1 MPLNAQELKQ
11 LAEAGEQ
18 STVPACGCWLHRAN
32 SWESITEERWPA
44 DLLLRVDTLRA
55 DGVDEPTF
63 EEFHPHGTRYDSADA
78 PISVAHFPFNR
89 CDVFRCVACARLV
102 LRYTE
107 FGGYYV
113 DHRARRVDAAL
124 VTV

>member
-1 MPLNAQELKQ
+1 MPLNAHELKQ

-18 STVPACGCWLHRAN
+18 SPDPACGNWLHRAA
-32 SWESITEERWPA
+32 SWESFAEERWPA
-44 DLLLRVDTLRA
+44 DLLQHVGTLRA
-55 DGVDEPTF
+55 DDTAEPTF

-89 CDVFRCVACARLV
+89 CDVFRCTACARLV

-124 VTV
+124 VSV

>member
-1 MPLNAQELKQ
+1 MTADDLKQ
-11 LAEAGEQ
+11 LAEAGNRRGNP
-18 STVPACGCWLHRAN
+18 VCGSWPHRAAA
-32 SWESITEERWPA
+32 WESFTEDRWPT
-44 DLLLRVDTLRA
+44 DLMQPLGTLRA
-55 DGVDEPTF
+55 DGVDEPVF
-63 EEFHPHGTRYDSADA
+63 EEFHPHGTRYDSVGA

-89 CDVFRCVACARLV
+89 CDVYRCTACARLV

-124 VTV
+124 VSG